1 MYQVPGKSIMEGR
14 RTQPYESIRGRTLSY
29 VQAGSSLSPRNSA
42 SNVHAVFE
50 RLITLKF
57 WTRVFFAPAKTLT
70 DGGGGVLLIFR
81 QEFVFLQYFGIF
93 GLLIV
98 GDATL
103 PADKKKTT

>member
-57 WTRVFFAPAKTLT
+57 CTRVFYAPAKPLT
-70 DGGGGVLLIFR
+70 NGGGGV
-81 QEFVFLQYFGIF
+81 FLFFARNLCFLNILGF
-93 GLLIV
+93 LGFL
-98 GDATL
+98 
-103 PADKKKTT
+103 